1 MARNRSNL
9 LYADIV
15 TSGDVVETIPDDIST
30 MDESSQNKETSAQ
43 ETSFEGL
50 QFQTATAK
58 NSITL
63 LVNVDTNISWPPD
76 SGDLKFENAVNALPN
91 ELVNFLIVILGFSDK
106 ILFSEKVPIREDKM
120 GKKLLQ
126 LFRI

>member
-1 MARNRSNL
+1 MLWERKGEVSLSPYRLREKLKVKYPKLIFHRPMARNRSNL

-15 TSGDVVETIPDDIST
+15 TSGDVVETIPDDISR
-30 MDESSQNKETSAQ
+30 MDESSQNKETSAH

-63 LVNVDTNISWPPD
+63 LVNVDTNIS
-76 SGDLKFENAVNALPN
+76 
-91 ELVNFLIVILGFSDK
+91 
-106 ILFSEKVPIREDKM
+106 
-120 GKKLLQ
+120 
-126 LFRI
+126 